1 MDSLHL
7 VDLKMEKPSFQD
19 DWLQHVDQPISL
31 SDLSWP
37 WIENQEP
44 LYEHYQLPFH
54 HPQLPPVPQ
63 YNGFE
68 DCEDDFRMWC
78 NNFRSLDED
87 GIMDMMPLTII
98 NDSNQGND
106 GMGIEFNNKSI
117 EVEQGSASW
126 DSVSSRDEE
135 KRTHGKCIGRLR
147 SSNSIEFDDI
157 KKYFYVPITQ
167 AAKELKVGLTVLKK
181 RCRELGISRW
191 PNRKMNS
198 IRSLILNVKKI
209 GGSGDKIERLERL
222 KRLLEKEP
230 EMQFSEETKKLRQAC
245 FKANYKRRI
254 MEATAA

>member
-1 MDSLHL
+1 
-7 VDLKMEKPSFQD
+7 
-19 DWLQHVDQPISL
+19 
-31 SDLSWP
+31 
-37 WIENQEP
+37 
-44 LYEHYQLPFH
+44 
-54 HPQLPPVPQ
+54 
-63 YNGFE
+63 
-68 DCEDDFRMWC
+68 MWC

-98 NDSNQGND
+98 NDSNHGND

-198 IRSLILNVKKI
+198 IRSLILNVKVCVCDCRCLSSGA
-209 GGSGDKIERLERL
+209 GGPHQVVFGFEGGPHMYTFR
-222 KRLLEKEP
+222 
-230 EMQFSEETKKLRQAC
+230 A
-245 FKANYKRRI
+245 
-254 MEATAA
+254 